1 MKIKLITIDF
11 WNTLFDSENGFARNQ
26 FRLNSLKSEIETLG
40 YSISEEEFNPAIQAS
55 WGYFHNIWRNEHR
68 TPSTVSTVEFLFD
81 FLKLPKKPEIIEN
94 VAEAF
99 GDCIIYHPPNLL
111 PGVKEALDEL
121 KNRGYELGI
130 VSDTGFSPGKTLRKV
145 LFDAGIYNYF
155 SEFSFS
161 DETGY
166 SKPSKESFLAILD
179 KFPVEANNSIHI
191 GDIEETDIIGAKNI
205 GMKAIRFDGDK
216 TSTFVSKSNGS
227 IADAI
232 CQDWSEIVKTVQ
244 EIEDKS
250 GNL

>member
-1 MKIKLITIDF
+1 MSLKLITIDF

-26 FRLNSLKSEIETLG
+26 FRLNSLKSEIEALG
-40 YSISEEEFNPAIQAS
+40 YTITEKEFNPAIEAS

-68 TPSTVSTVEFLFD
+68 TPSTASTVEFLFD
-81 FLKLPKKPEIIEN
+81 YLNLPKKPEIIEN

-111 PGVKEALDEL
+111 PGAKQALEEL
-121 KNRGYELGI
+121 KKSGYELGI

-145 LFDAGIYNYF
+145 LYDAGIYNYF

-166 SKPSKESFLAILD
+166 SKPSKESFLAILN
-179 KFPVEANNSIHI
+179 KYQIEPHVSLHI
-191 GDIEETDIIGAKNI
+191 GDIEETDIVGAKKL
-205 GMKAIRFDGDK
+205 GMKAIKFIGDK
-216 TSTFVSKSNGS
+216 TSTFVSKNNHS

-232 CQDWSEIVKTVQ
+232 CKDWSEVVSTVN
-244 EIEDKS
+244 ELNSSII
-250 GNL
+250 

>member
-26 FRLNSLKSEIETLG
+26 FRLNSLKSEIEHLG
-40 YSISEEEFNPAIQAS
+40 YQITEEKFNPAIEAS

-111 PGVKEALDEL
+111 PGVKEALEKL
-121 KNRGYELGI
+121 SINYPLGI

-145 LFDAGIYNYF
+145 LYDAGIYDYF

-161 DETGY
+161 DETGF
-166 SKPSKESFLAILD
+166 SKPSKESFLAIID
-179 KFPVEANNSIHI
+179 KFDIEPQESLHI
-191 GDIEETDIIGAKNI
+191 GDIEETDIVGAKNL
-205 GMKAIRFDGDK
+205 GMKAIKFIGDK
-216 TSTFVSKSNGS
+216 TGVFVSKSNHTM
-227 IADAI
+227 ADAV
-232 CQDWSEIVKTVQ
+232 CENWSDIVIKVK
-244 EIEDKS
+244 EFGKI
-250 GNL
+250 N

>member
-1 MKIKLITIDF
+1 MSLKLITIDF

-26 FRLNSLKSEIETLG
+26 FRLNSLKSEIEALG
-40 YSISEEEFNPAIQAS
+40 YIITEKEFNPAIEAS

-68 TPSTVSTVEFLFD
+68 TPSTASTVEFLFD
-81 FLKLPKKPEIIEN
+81 YLKLPKHPEIIEK

-111 PGVKEALDEL
+111 TGAKEALEEL
-121 KNRGYELGI
+121 KENGYELGI

-145 LFDAGIYNYF
+145 LYDAGIYNYF

-166 SKPSKESFLAILD
+166 SKPSRESFLAILN
-179 KFPVEANNSIHI
+179 KYQIEPYASLHI
-191 GDIEETDIIGAKNI
+191 GDIEETDIIGAKSL
-205 GMKAIRFDGDK
+205 GMKAIKFIGDR
-216 TSTFVSKSNGS
+216 TSNFVTKNNHS

-232 CQDWSEIVKTVQ
+232 CQDWSEVVSTVNKLNSS
-244 EIEDKS
+244 II
-250 GNL
+250 